1 MVFGEKQE
9 KNISIREN
17 TSTKF
22 SVNRE
27 VGEMERR
34 PGWMKWNGMSKWDK
48 LGLKRE
54 TMAR

>member
-34 PGWMKWNGMSKWDK
+34 PGWIKWNGMSKWDK